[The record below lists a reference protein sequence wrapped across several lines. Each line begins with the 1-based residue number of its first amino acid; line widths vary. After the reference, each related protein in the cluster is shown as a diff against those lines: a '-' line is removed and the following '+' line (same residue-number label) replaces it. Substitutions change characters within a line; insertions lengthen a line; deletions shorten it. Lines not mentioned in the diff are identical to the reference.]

1 VKPEAAVAC
10 SDLVVGDRTFVFDES
25 PRVESDDVDEEVVR
39 CADVR
44 VRQDGDRVEELLRLR
59 PRSWCGHPRLLCA
72 ALTTDCQGPVPARQ
86 FGSGTYRTVG
96 RGLGGVDTAGAA
108 AVVGESSV
116 FAGAVMFDG
125 VVADEL
131 FTDGDLEVIADDGD
145 LDLAAS
151 ELVANAVVG
160 AGEAD
165 VAQRVD
171 LSGDRYC

>member
-1 VKPEAAVAC
+1 MFEYGKTGIASRNSCDFDPDPGAVILASCALRSRQTVK
-10 SDLVVGDRTFVFDES
+10 
-25 PRVESDDVDEEVVR
+25 VR
-39 CADVR
+39 YPP
-44 VRQDGDRVEELLRLR
+44 G
-59 PRSWCGHPRLLCA
+59 
-72 ALTTDCQGPVPARQ
+72 Q